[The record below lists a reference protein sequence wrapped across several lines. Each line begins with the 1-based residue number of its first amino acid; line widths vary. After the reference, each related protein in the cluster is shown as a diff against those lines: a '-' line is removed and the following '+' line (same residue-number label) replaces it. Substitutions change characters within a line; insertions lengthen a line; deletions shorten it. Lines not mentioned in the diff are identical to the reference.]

1 MNAEPILVD
10 ESLFPEFLH
19 EKVNSFRVA
28 IHAFTRQNFRQRLEE
43 PCGETTRVGAFIEH
57 VESLSDD
64 TEGNEVVKRLQI
76 ICCVLNWIVVAFD
89 DSYIYFTVKEL
100 LKIEN
105 WQYQLFKASPK

>member
-1 MNAEPILVD
+1 MD
-10 ESLFPEFLH
+10 ESLFPEFLR
-19 EKVNSFRVA
+19 EKVSSFRVA
-28 IHAFTRQNFRQRLEE
+28 IHAFSQQKFRQRLEE

-76 ICCVLNWIVVAFD
+76 ICRVLNWVVGAFD
-89 DSYIYFTVKEL
+89 DNYIYFTVGEL
-100 LKIEN
+100 LKIKD